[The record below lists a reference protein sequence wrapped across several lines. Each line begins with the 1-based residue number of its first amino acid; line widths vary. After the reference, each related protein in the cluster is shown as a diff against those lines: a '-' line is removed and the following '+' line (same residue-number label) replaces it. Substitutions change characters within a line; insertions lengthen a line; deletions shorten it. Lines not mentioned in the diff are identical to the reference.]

1 MLAALSLGKTYP
13 AASQL
18 SRLLTFG
25 RASSEAVIALRNVD
39 LAVSPGEVVGLLG
52 ANGSG
57 KTTLMKCASGVL
69 SPTSG
74 EIQIRHLDPIAAR
87 GDVGLVLRDDR
98 TFHHR
103 LSGFENLRLFARLQ
117 RLDERLADTRI
128 DESLEAADLQDVA
141 HRTYRT
147 YSAGMRQRLSFAR
160 ALLAH
165 PQLLLL
171 DEATTGLDP
180 GVRQHFVQVVRSL
193 VERRQVGVLWA
204 THDLVEAREVCD
216 RVVLMEEGTVAA
228 DGTYDAIEGDIQRVF
243 GLV

>member
-1 MLAALSLGKTYP
+1 MLAARSLGKTYP
-13 AASQL
+13 AASKL

-25 RASSEAVIALRNVD
+25 RAASEAVSALRNVD

-74 EIQIRHLDPIAAR
+74 EITIQGLDPIAAR
-87 GDVGLVLRDDR
+87 GEVGLVLRDDR

-103 LSGFENLRLFARLQ
+103 LSGHENLRLFARLQ
-117 RLDERLADTRI
+117 RLSESVADQRI
-128 DESLEAADLQDVA
+128 AESLEAADLTEVA

-160 ALLAH
+160 SLLAK
-165 PQLLLL
+165 PKLLLL

-180 GVRQHFVQVVRSL
+180 GVRQHFVRVVRGL
-193 VERRQVGVLWA
+193 VARDALGVLWA
-204 THDLVEAREVCD
+204 THDLFEARDVCD
-216 RVVLMEEGTVAA
+216 RVVLMEGGLVAA
-228 DGTYDAIEGDIQRVF
+228 AGTYGKIEGEIHRVF
-243 GLV
+243 GLT